1 MADYFSVNTP
11 ALHHWVVQ
19 LFESAGSSA
28 LEAKLTA
35 DHLVGANLAGHD
47 SHGVGMAPRYVNSYL
62 NNELQLNQTVAVV
75 ADTGSMLVVDGKRGM
90 GPSVAYQTMDLAIE
104 RAKQHGVVAVGLRN
118 AHHIGRIGHWAEKT
132 VAAGMISV
140 HFTNALSRPA
150 LVAPFGGAEGR
161 FVTNPFTVGIPRPN
175 GDPIVLDF
183 ATSALAH
190 GKVRVAHNKKVKVPM
205 GSLIDAKGHPTDN
218 PGVMFPAPG
227 QEDSIGALVTFAEH
241 KGYALAMVC
250 ELLGAA
256 LTGGETT
263 QPHNYPKQYGIW
275 NNMFTLVLD
284 PNKLGT
290 QSRFE
295 SEAASFV
302 DWVKSARLS
311 AAGEAMG
318 GIMMPGD
325 PERKMRAARANLIP
339 IDAGTMS
346 QMDDA
351 AAAVNTRMGS
361 KLAALSTLAVS

>member
-1 MADYFSVNTP
+1 MAANFSVNTP
-11 ALHHWVVQ
+11 ALHQWIVQ
-19 LFESAGSSA
+19 LFETAGSSA

-62 NNELQLNQTVAVV
+62 NNELQLNQKISMV
-75 ADTGSMLVVDGKRGM
+75 ADTGSMLVVDGQRGM
-90 GPSVAYQTMDLAIE
+90 GPSVADQAMDMAIE
-104 RAKQHGVVAVGLRN
+104 RAQKHGVVAVGLRN
-118 AHHIGRIGHWAEKT
+118 AHHIGRIGHWAEKA

-150 LVAPFGGAEGR
+150 MVAPFGGAEGR

-205 GSLIDAKGHPTDN
+205 GSLIDSKGNATDD

-227 QEDSIGALVTFAEH
+227 EEDSLGALVTFAEH

-263 QPHNYPKQYGIW
+263 QPVNYPKRYGIW

-284 PNKLGT
+284 PKKLGT
-290 QSRFE
+290 QNRFE
-295 SEAASFV
+295 TEAASFV
-302 DWVKSARLS
+302 EWVKSARLS
-311 AAGEAMG
+311 AAGEALG

-325 PERKMRAARANLIP
+325 PERKMRAARASLIP
-339 IDAGTMS
+339 IDAGTMA
-346 QMDDA
+346 QMDEA
-351 AAAVNTRMGS
+351 AAAVNARMGGKLTALS
-361 KLAALSTLAVS
+361 KLAS

>member
-1 MADYFSVNTP
+1 MTDYLSIKTP
-11 ALHHWVVQ
+11 ALHQWVIQ
-19 LFESAGSSA
+19 LFEAAGSSA
-28 LEAKLTA
+28 QEAKLTA

-62 NNELQLNQTVAVV
+62 NNELQLNQKVTVA
-75 ADTGSMLVVDGKRGM
+75 ADSGSMLVIDGQRGM
-90 GPSVAYQTMDLAIE
+90 GPSVAFQAMDLAIE
-104 RAKQHGVVAVGLRN
+104 RAKQHGVVAMGLRN
-118 AHHIGRIGHWAEKT
+118 AHHIGRIGHWAEKA

-175 GDPIVLDF
+175 AEPIILDF

-190 GKVRVAHNKKVKVPM
+190 GKVRVAHNKKVKVPH
-205 GSLIDAKGHPTDN
+205 GSLIDAKGNATDD

-227 QEDSIGALVTFAEH
+227 KEDSLGALVTFAEH

-263 QPHNYPKQYGIW
+263 QPHNYPKQFGIW

-284 PNKLGT
+284 PKKLGT
-290 QSRFE
+290 QGRFE
-295 SEAASFV
+295 TEAGSFV

-325 PERKMRAARANLIP
+325 PERKMRAERAQLVP
-339 IDAGTMS
+339 IDAGTMK
-346 QMDDA
+346 QLDDA
-351 AAAVNTRMGS
+351 AAAVNARVGG
-361 KLAALSTLAVS
+361 KLSALSSLAV